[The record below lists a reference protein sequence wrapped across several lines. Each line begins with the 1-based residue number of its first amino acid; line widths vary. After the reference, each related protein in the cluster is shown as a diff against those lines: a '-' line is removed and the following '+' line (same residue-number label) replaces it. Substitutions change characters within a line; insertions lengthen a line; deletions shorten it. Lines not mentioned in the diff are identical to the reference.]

1 MKAAHRTLHIFKE
14 LKLKSN
20 LKLIYR
26 LRSMTNVKS
35 NVSLYPFSPNFLL
48 LNKCSSPKYT
58 TMIVQTTTITGG
70 PEVT

>member
-1 MKAAHRTLHIFKE
+1 MKAAHRTLHILKE

-35 NVSLYPFSPNFLL
+35 TVFLYPFSPL
-48 LNKCSSPKYT
+48 
-58 TMIVQTTTITGG
+58 
-70 PEVT
+70 E

>member
-20 LKLIYR
+20 LKRIYR

-35 NVSLYPFSPNFLL
+35 NVFLYPFSPNFLL
-48 LNKCSSPKYT
+48 LNKCSSPKYM
-58 TMIVQTTTITGG
+58 TMIVQTTTVTGG